1 MDITKTKE
9 AKKIISKF
17 AEVDYKVV
25 SAGKFNDGNENF
37 VWTEKDYKDEIC
49 TNVGK
54 TQVSDE
60 VKKKRNIKSK
70 KIFGIDSETSYNT
83 TTHYTIKF
91 ESDDMMGYVILKVRD
106 GIFLNKARNQFTREL
121 NNEVSL
127 CEVGWSSKAMFKDWG
142 YSRQYSAKVWNDLLK
157 QSKRFNDGTP
167 YFLRS

>member
-70 KIFGIDSETSYNT
+70 KIFGVDSETSYNT

>member
-49 TNVGK
+49 TNVGM

-70 KIFGIDSETSYNT
+70 KIFGVDSETSYNT